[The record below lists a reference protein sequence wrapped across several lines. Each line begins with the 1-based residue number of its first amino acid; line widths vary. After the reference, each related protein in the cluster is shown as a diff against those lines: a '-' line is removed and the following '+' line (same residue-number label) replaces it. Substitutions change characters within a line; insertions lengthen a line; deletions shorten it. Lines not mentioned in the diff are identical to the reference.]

1 MIQATHAT
9 RPVQILR
16 ESSRSLLASIRAC
29 MASPRTE
36 AVHRLRTST
45 RRVEAQLALLS
56 MLPGL
61 PPHEEQRRKALR
73 LLKRLRQSAGQVR
86 DIDVQRDL
94 IRAEAAAA
102 AGTVPSDRSVRSE
115 ARRLR
120 RSLKRTRDEEADH
133 LRRLLGEHSEQLAL
147 VFKELLE
154 TLAPA
159 KSLTVSET
167 DLIALI
173 RNWYGSHR
181 EATTP
186 TKAPYTTAE
195 LHDIR
200 KRAKLARY
208 LAESAPRT
216 AIAAHRLA
224 ARFERLQQAGGD
236 WHDRLVLAEIA
247 TAELGGSAKLPRI
260 FAAQAEQALRAFKRR
275 LGYKI

>member
-186 TKAPYTTAE
+186 TKPRTPRPSCTISASEPSWRAIWPSPPPARPLPHTAWPRALSDCSKLAGIGTTAWC
-195 LHDIR
+195 
-200 KRAKLARY
+200 
-208 LAESAPRT
+208 SQ
-216 AIAAHRLA
+216 
-224 ARFERLQQAGGD
+224 RLQPQSWAALPNFRGSSPRKPN
-236 WHDRLVLAEIA
+236 RLCVHSS
-247 TAELGGSAKLPRI
+247 GV
-260 FAAQAEQALRAFKRR
+260 
-275 LGYKI
+275 